1 MIQISNRLQE
11 AAAMVK
17 QGNRLADVG
26 TDHAYVPI
34 YLVQKGVISKA
45 IAMDINKGP
54 LERAEEHI
62 ANAGLG
68 AYIETR
74 LSDGVAALKQG
85 EADTILIAGM
95 GGGLVMH
102 ILEEGMEICQKTEEL
117 ILQPQSEL
125 QQVRAYLRK
134 HNFTILEERM
144 VLEDGK
150 YYPMMKVKYGVN
162 EEGVTGDSHCKL
174 EPEKVELYQVIEDKY
189 GPLLLREQNAI
200 LWKYLKKEETLYRN
214 IKRELEKLP
223 ASEKITKRLEEVE
236 QELIYIKEATEWDRH
251 FR

>member
-34 YLVQKGVISKA
+34 YLVQKETIPKA

-62 ANAGLG
+62 VEAGLG

-74 LSDGVAALKQG
+74 LSDGVAALKPG

-102 ILEEGMEICQKTEEL
+102 ILEEGMEVCQMADEL

-125 QQVRAYLRK
+125 RNVRAYLRK
-134 HNFTILEERM
+134 HDFSILEERM

-150 YYPMMKVKYGVN
+150 YYPMMKVKFNGKESGSTV
-162 EEGVTGDSHCKL
+162 ESHCKL
-174 EPEKVELYQVIEDKY
+174 QEEKVELYQEIEDKY
-189 GPLLLREQNAI
+189 GPLLLREQNKI
-200 LWKYLKKEETLYRN
+200 LWKYLEKEEKLYRN